1 MLNLACLLWVSSLK
15 PKSIYHVTFIISN
28 LSISASIT
36 IPTTLALGTSL
47 ECTLCTEELCG
58 PDVELKP
65 KDYATNVYWPK
76 KYCTHES
83 GDVDH
88 ILLFYPL
95 ILLIFPTIIYFS
107 EKGFKVQ

>member
-1 MLNLACLLWVSSLK
+1 MSNLAYSLWVSSQ
-15 PKSIYHVTFIISN
+15 KSKFNHHVTSIIQC

-47 ECTLCTEELCG
+47 ECTLCTKELC
-58 PDVELKP
+58 PDVQLKP

-95 ILLIFPTIIYFS
+95 ILLLFPTIIYFS
-107 EKGFKVQ
+107 EKGFKVR